1 MQARLSLPAGRAFS
15 KFGAMT
21 TNRRL
26 TAEING
32 VKLAVDCDEE
42 GFSVDGERVVLEG
55 RGGLR
60 RYAWRTA
67 DGQTIPVYVEE
78 ETDSVESHL
87 YTVYIG
93 GEAIRVGI
101 VTSHDERLQTLR
113 KNTASSVSRPQIVRA
128 PMPGL
133 LKDVLVSEGETVSRG
148 DSVCI
153 LEAMKM
159 ENELKAPDRLR
170 VRRILVAPGAVVDK
184 GTPLLEL
191 EPLDIKSDA

>member
-1 MQARLSLPAGRAFS
+1 M
-15 KFGAMT
+15 FGAMT
-21 TNRRL
+21 PTRRL
-26 TAEING
+26 AAEIDE
-32 VKLAVDCDEE
+32 VKLTVECDEV
-42 GFSVDGERVVLEG
+42 GFSVDGERVALEG

-67 DGQTIPVYVEE
+67 DGRNVPIYVEE
-78 ETDSVESHL
+78 ETDGGESHL
-87 YTVYIG
+87 YTVYVG

-101 VTSHDERLQTLR
+101 VTSHDERLQALR
-113 KNTASSVSRPQIVRA
+113 KNTASSVPRPLIVRA

-133 LKDVLVSEGETVSRG
+133 LKDVLVSEGEIVARG

-170 VRRILVAPGAVVDK
+170 VRRIFSLPGSAVDK
-184 GTPLLEL
+184 GTPLIEL
-191 EPLDIKSDA
+191 EPLEINSDA